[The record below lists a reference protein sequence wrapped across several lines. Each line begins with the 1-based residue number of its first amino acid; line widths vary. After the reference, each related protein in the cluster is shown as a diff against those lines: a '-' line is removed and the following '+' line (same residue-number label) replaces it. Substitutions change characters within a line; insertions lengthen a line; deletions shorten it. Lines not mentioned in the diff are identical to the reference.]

1 MEWEIEFYETEY
13 GRRPVQEFIDS
24 LSEKARAKVLR
35 DLDLLADFGL
45 KLRAP
50 FVKDITGVPK
60 LKELRTKFSSDNYR
74 IFYFAFT
81 GRKFILLHGFIKK
94 TRQTPRREMQ
104 TAVNRMSNYIAKH
117 QGGGDNEF

>member
-1 MEWEIEFYETEY
+1 MEWEIEFYETKS
-13 GRRPVQEFIDS
+13 GRRPVQKFIDS

-35 DLDLLADFGL
+35 DLDLLAEFGL

-50 FVKDITGVPK
+50 FVKDITNVPK
-60 LKELRTKFSSDNYR
+60 LKELRTKFGSDNYR

-94 TRQTPRREMQ
+94 TRQTPRREIQ
-104 TAVNRMSNYIAKH
+104 TAANRMNDYTAKH
-117 QGGGDNEF
+117 QGSDDNEL